1 MVDRQNMVTTD
12 YFKVPVSA
20 MVRYLLGRWLKIWG
34 IALAAVP
41 IIFIA
46 VSVALH
52 DIRWALV
59 ALMLVMVL
67 IPSIILIIFYSQA
80 LRPETAR
87 AIIPHRLVICH
98 GQWVRIE
105 YRPDPDRRVPAD
117 ELIPWDSI
125 RYLRDCG
132 AYWMLIY

>member
-1 MVDRQNMVTTD
+1 MVTEGCITTD

-20 MVRYLLGRWLKIWG
+20 MVRHLLGRWLRIWG
-34 IALAAVP
+34 VILAAAPIALAAV
-41 IIFIA
+41 A
-46 VSVALH
+46 LALH

-59 ALMLVMVL
+59 AFMLLMVL
-67 IPSIILIIFYSQA
+67 VPSVILIIFYSYA
-80 LRPETAR
+80 LKPETAR
-87 AIIPHRLVICH
+87 AVLPHRLVICRGCH
-98 GQWVRIE
+98 VRIE

-117 ELIPWDSI
+117 ELIPWERI